1 MVLMWQG
8 GCLQAVPALCLFLRV
23 CPFGMDKMQWASHV
37 ALFLIRAWVTAA
49 PRTHFQPW
57 KLMYVH
63 TTARVLG
70 LCQFKA
76 VLTTVLTLAG
86 VKRPGRFKVTNKAR
100 TGARNS
106 VDGKGGDGKVA
117 TGEKA
122 AVVDI
127 EAGNGADLPGV
138 DIQGGNGVDGVTQQR
153 RGSGARGAAGAVGE
167 GVSRADH
174 DSIEVCS

>member
-1 MVLMWQG
+1 M
-8 GCLQAVPALCLFLRV
+8 QAVPALCLFLRV

-86 VKRPGRFKVTNKAR
+86 VKRPGRFKVTKKAR
-100 TGARNS
+100 TATRNS
-106 VDGKGGDGKVA
+106 VDGKGGEGKVA
-117 TGEKA
+117 TGRKV
-122 AVVDI
+122 AVRDI
-127 EAGNGADLPGV
+127 
-138 DIQGGNGVDGVTQQR
+138 IQGGNGVDGVTQQR
-153 RGSGARGAAGAVGE
+153 RGSGVRGAAGAVGE
-167 GVSRADH
+167 GASRADH
-174 DSIEVCS
+174 DSIEVCF